1 MSEVNV
7 LWQRATGIARQPAF
21 MQGVRDMLGTMPG
34 IAAWGL
40 VTGVAMVKS
49 GMSLPL
55 AVFMTLTI
63 YAGSAQ
69 LAVLPLMAVGA
80 PLWVLWFTAFCV
92 NLRFVILS
100 TMWRGFFSHLRLR
113 HRLAIGYF
121 SGDVIFVAFTK
132 RYPEAV
138 KRPEQVPYFWGAALS
153 NWLGWQIPSI
163 AGIYLANV
171 IPLSWGLGFAGVLA
185 LLGVLY
191 SMLNDRATWVAC
203 AVASLAAVAAFAL
216 PLKLNILT
224 AIAAAVSVGLLMEQA
239 ERRAVRLRPLPAVRP
254 PDPAKGEHH
263 PVLPLDE
270 GSDTASAR
278 SHAAAANPAANAAAT
293 KERA

>member
-1 MSEVNV
+1 MNQATV

-21 MQGVRDMLGTMPG
+21 MVGVRDMLGTMPG

-40 VTGVAMVKS
+40 VTGVAMVKT
-49 GMSLPL
+49 GMSVGMAL
-55 AVFMTLTI
+55 FMSLMV

-185 LLGVLY
+185 LLGVMY
-191 SMLNDRATWVAC
+191 SMLKDRATWVAC

-224 AIAAAVSVGLLMEQA
+224 AIAAAVAVGLLMEAA
-239 ERRAVRLRPLPAVRP
+239 ERRAASLRPLPAVRA
-254 PDPAKGEHH
+254 PDPAKGEQH
-263 PVLPLDE
+263 PVLPLAD
-270 GSDTASAR
+270 GGDAAGAASQQTAD
-278 SHAAAANPAANAAAT
+278 

>member
-1 MSEVNV
+1 MS
-7 LWQRATGIARQPAF
+7 
-21 MQGVRDMLGTMPG
+21 
-34 IAAWGL
+34 
-40 VTGVAMVKS
+40 
-49 GMSLPL
+49 
-55 AVFMTLTI
+55 
-63 YAGSAQ
+63 
-69 LAVLPLMAVGA
+69 
-80 PLWVLWFTAFCV
+80 
-92 NLRFVILS
+92 
-100 TMWRGFFSHLRLR
+100 
-113 HRLAIGYF
+113 
-121 SGDVIFVAFTK
+121 
-132 RYPEAV
+132 
-138 KRPEQVPYFWGAALS
+138 
-153 NWLGWQIPSI
+153 
-163 AGIYLANV
+163 
-171 IPLSWGLGFAGVLA
+171 PLSWGLGFAGVLA

-278 SHAAAANPAANAAAT
+278 SHAAAANPAANAAAS

>member
-1 MSEVNV
+1 MSEASI

-21 MQGVRDMLGTMPG
+21 TLGVRDMLGTMPG

-55 AVFMTLTI
+55 AVFMSLTV

-69 LAVLPLMAVGA
+69 LAVLPLMVVGA

-100 TMWRGFFSHLRLR
+100 TLWRSFFSHLRLR
-113 HRLAIGYF
+113 HRLSIAYF

-132 RYPEAV
+132 RYPQKV
-138 KRPEQVPYFWGAALS
+138 KQPEQVPYFWGAALT

-224 AIAAAVSVGLLMEQA
+224 AIAAAVAVGLLMEAA
-239 ERRAVRLRPLPAVRP
+239 ERRAASLRPLPPVRP
-254 PDPAKGEHH
+254 ADPAKGEKY
-263 PVLPLDE
+263 PVLPLE
-270 GSDTASAR
+270 
-278 SHAAAANPAANAAAT
+278 AAAPSDGASTDPAAQMAAQTAAH

>member
-1 MSEVNV
+1 MSEASV

-21 MQGVRDMLGTMPG
+21 MQGLRDMLGTMPG

-49 GMSLPL
+49 GMPLPL
-55 AVFMTLTI
+55 AVFISLTV

-69 LAVLPLMAVGA
+69 LAVLPLLMVGA
-80 PLWVLWFTAFCV
+80 PLWVVWFTAICV

-100 TMWRGFFSHLRLR
+100 TMWRSFFSHLRLR
-113 HRLAIGYF
+113 HRLSIAYF
-121 SGDVIFVAFTK
+121 SGDVIFVAFAK

-138 KRPEQVPYFWGAALS
+138 KQPEQVPYFWGAALT

-185 LLGVLY
+185 LLGVMY
-191 SMLNDRATWVAC
+191 SMLKDRATWVAC

-224 AIAAAVSVGLLMEQA
+224 AIAAAVAVGLLMEQA
-239 ERRAVRLRPLPAVRP
+239 ERRAARLRPLPAVRA
-254 PDPAKGEHH
+254 PDPTKGEHH

-270 GSDTASAR
+270 DAPGLAAPPPPAASA
-278 SHAAAANPAANAAAT
+278 AAD

>member
-1 MSEVNV
+1 MTASAV

-21 MQGVRDMLGTMPG
+21 MLGVRDMLGTMPG

-49 GMSLPL
+49 GLSLPL
-55 AVFMTLTI
+55 AVFMCITV

-69 LAVLPLMAVGA
+69 LAVLPLMMTGA
-80 PLWVLWFTAFCV
+80 PLWVLWFTATCV

-113 HRLAIGYF
+113 HRLWIGYF

-132 RYPEAV
+132 RYPEPI

-153 NWLGWQIPSI
+153 NWLGWQIPSL
-163 AGIYLANV
+163 AGIFLANE
-171 IPLSWGLGFAGVLA
+171 IPLEWGLGFAGVLA

-191 SMLNDRATWVAC
+191 SMLKDRATWVSC
-203 AVASLAAVAAFAL
+203 VVAALAAVAAFSL

-224 AIAAAVSVGLLMEQA
+224 AIAAAVAAGLLMEAA
-239 ERRAVRLRPLPAVRP
+239 ERRAASLRPLPPIRP
-254 PDPAKGEHH
+254 PDPAKGERFE
-263 PVLPLDE
+263 VLPLE
-270 GSDTASAR
+270 EAPPT
-278 SHAAAANPAANAAAT
+278 AAAHPQN